1 MKTGW
6 WIGALALLLAGCTDF
21 SMTTGDPR
29 PNVVLV
35 TIDTLRPDHLA
46 PYGYEKNTAPFI
58 EEIAENAAT
67 FLRAYGTSS
76 WTAPTSASIFTGLY
90 PTRHGVIE
98 SLHAARIRRNSQKKN
113 ALLLTRIGDDVKTL
127 PERLQAAGY
136 TTFGVGAN
144 PNIGP
149 EIGFSR
155 GFDHFKRL
163 DFGFTEVGK
172 AVVHDYAHADVA
184 AKALL
189 DWEDE
194 IKEAS
199 PSFIYLHLNDPH
211 VPYNEREPWFE
222 APKRID
228 PKLREEA
235 AYDSEIAYLD
245 SVLAQ
250 LYERL
255 DWDDNTLF
263 ILVSDHGEAWGE
275 HGYYRHPLK
284 LHRELTRV
292 LMMVSGP
299 DLGIDRQLVLDRVS
313 QVDLVPTILQLLD
326 EPPPEDLDG
335 ESLAPLI
342 LGGDETEA
350 TRRSLDE
357 LVPVANTTGVRMLLE
372 NLPYA
377 CHYPF
382 LVMGELRPLVDAY
395 PEAAV
400 GLVVDTGHAW
410 TSGNDPAAEIRTAGS
425 RLWGTHLQDV
435 DAVDE
440 ANGRV
445 IVMINIFGRSTPVEL
460 EHWQIESV

>member
-1 MKTGW
+1 MKTRW
-6 WIGALALLLAGCTDF
+6 WIGAIALLLAACNDF
-21 SMTTGDPR
+21 SLSTADPR

-58 EEIAENAAT
+58 EKIAENSAT

-98 SLHAARIRRNSQKKN
+98 SLHAARVRRNSQKKN

-222 APKRID
+222 APQKID
-228 PKLREEA
+228 TKVREKA

-299 DLGIDRQLVLDRVS
+299 DLGIDRQLVPDRVS

-335 ESLAPLI
+335 QSLAPLI
-342 LGGDETEA
+342 LGEDETEA

-357 LVPVANTTGVRMLLE
+357 RTLFAHTGRLEPIEEHRWSAVTARWKLIQGMGPIELYDIIKDPHEKTNVARRHPKVLAQLLE
-372 NLPYA
+372 QLKP
-377 CHYPF
+377 HKDRIDD
-382 LVMGELRPLVDAY
+382 LREKRVEIELDDH
-395 PEAAV
+395 AV
-400 GLVVDTGHAW
+400 EQLRALGY
-410 TSGNDPAAEIRTAGS
+410 GS
-425 RLWGTHLQDV
+425 
-435 DAVDE
+435 
-440 ANGRV
+440 
-445 IVMINIFGRSTPVEL
+445 
-460 EHWQIESV
+460 